1 MSHTVLWIGL
11 EMKLLMKIVF
21 VRSTKMNSILG

>member
-1 MSHTVLWIGL
+1 MSHTVLWIVL